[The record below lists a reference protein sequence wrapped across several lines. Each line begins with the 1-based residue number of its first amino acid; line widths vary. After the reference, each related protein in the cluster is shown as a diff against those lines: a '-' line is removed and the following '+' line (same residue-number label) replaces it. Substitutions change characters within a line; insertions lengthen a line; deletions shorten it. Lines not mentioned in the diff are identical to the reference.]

1 MQTLPHTAYRPVLD
15 ATLEP
20 PLEAALEPTLET
32 VLEVAIENEIDN
44 EIDTALQAELETA
57 AALNAALDPALDPA
71 LFNGLHV
78 LLSDDNF
85 LTREM
90 TKSVL
95 EDAGFIVDT
104 AEDGQEE
111 LQMLCAATPNHYDLI
126 ISDVQM
132 PVMNGH
138 EATRAI
144 RALDNPLLA
153 SIPIIALSADY
164 FDEDVQ
170 AALECGMD
178 AHLAKPLDIQALL
191 GVLSTILVSAH
202 VHVPIDRYERDCAMS
217 SCA

>member
-1 MQTLPHTAYRPVLD
+1 MYTPSNTPYSPMLD
-15 ATLEP
+15 APLTTPLGATLDS
-20 PLEAALEPTLET
+20 ALET
-32 VLEVAIENEIDN
+32 AIENEIDA
-44 EIDTALQAELETA
+44 TLHTELEST
-57 AALNAALDPALDPA
+57 ALNAVLDPT
-71 LFNGLHV
+71 LFNGLHI

-90 TKSVL
+90 TKSIL

-111 LQMLCAATPNHYDLI
+111 LQMLCSAEPHRYDLI

-132 PVMNGH
+132 PIMNGH
-138 EATRAI
+138 EAARAI

-164 FDEDVQ
+164 YDEDVE
-170 AALECGMD
+170 AALACGMD

-191 GVLSTILVSAH
+191 AVLSTILVSAH
-202 VHVPIDRYERDCAMS
+202 VHVPIDRYERDCAVS